1 MKKIEESQ
9 TPDKL
14 SLENQFGTTQKERE
28 CNLIIFFFCLQNLLK
43 QNEMTNELTTLEI
56 GTSIS
61 FYNFVIEYDG
71 QYEAT

>member
-1 MKKIEESQ
+1 
-9 TPDKL
+9 
-14 SLENQFGTTQKERE
+14 
-28 CNLIIFFFCLQNLLK
+28 
-43 QNEMTNELTTLEI
+43 MTNELTTLEI